1 MKHTITLLAASLW
14 ANTVVFGQN
23 FQPAPMFGTSGA
35 KSVEILAGEDRLIR
49 GQLLP
54 DGKYLAAGGGFDNG
68 CNCSHISLLKLDT
81 LCGAL
86 DPTFGNGG
94 AIGLIFDQ
102 RSSLFDMAV
111 MSDGRILACGENAPN
126 NYVSTQVG
134 SVYRLNAN
142 GTPDLTMNGTGW
154 RNDRFDAVSSGYNTA
169 VFPLLGDRFCTVG
182 MSYWNGNGGALGF
195 GIMRYDAAGA
205 FDLNYSGDGL
215 VWYPAADLRSAET
228 ALFLPDSS
236 IIAIHGF
243 GPGTTTLHMAK
254 FLSDGTLDPAFGN
267 GGQML
272 STVTFENNPYRRLRA
287 ALAPDGRFLIGGT
300 TADALEQW
308 VARFMPDGSL
318 DTSYGT
324 SGISLCNPTT
334 GADYGLG
341 LQLMDDGSTLQFG
354 YSTTNVSLVVKRT
367 PAGQLDA
374 GFGTNGVLTI
384 PALVS
389 EMNINGG
396 TMINDGS
403 ILVHGVGVWPAWSAL
418 IVKLTTDPSAGLF
431 ADLGPDT
438 GFCPGGAV
446 VLDAGFPGSTY
457 QWNMSFQNLGTT
469 QTITASSG
477 GAYNVTITDAQG
489 CTDRDTINVTAW
501 PAPSIPEIFFEDNM
515 LYTWAIEGIQWYL
528 DGEPIPDANYEFWFP
543 QANGSYTVSSTA
555 LNGCTS
561 TSLPFPVLS
570 VGIVDHDPSDT
581 RLTIAPNPIT
591 ETSVLTFHSDAA
603 NRLSIRIHDATGR
616 LVRNVMNDMAL
627 PAGEHRIALGQL
639 HDLVPGVYTLRLQLG
654 EILIDQRVVIG

>member
-1 MKHTITLLAASLW
+1 MKHTIILLAASLW
-14 ANTVVFGQN
+14 ANTLVFGQN

-68 CNCSHISLLKLDT
+68 CNCSHISLLKMDT

-126 NYVSTQVG
+126 NYVSMQVG

-142 GTPDLTMNGTGW
+142 GTPDLTMNGSGW

-272 STVTFENNPYRRLRA
+272 SSVTFENNPYRRLRA

-438 GFCPGGAV
+438 GFCPGSTV
-446 VLDAGFPGSTY
+446 VLDAGSPGSTY

-501 PAPSIPEIFFEDNM
+501 LAPLTPQIFGDAFELFTSALPE
-515 LYTWAIEGIQWYL
+515 IQWYL
-528 DGEPIPDANYEFWFP
+528 NGEPIPGANEEIWIP
-543 QANGSYTVSSTA
+543 QQNGTYTVTETAPNGCSSTSA
-555 LNGCTS
+555 PFDVLN
-561 TSLPFPVLS
+561 
-570 VGIVDHDPSDT
+570 VGIVEPGHSNLAIQVAPVPISEASVVTFRTT
-581 RLTIAPNPIT
+581 RSEKASMHL
-591 ETSVLTFHSDAA
+591 
-603 NRLSIRIHDATGR
+603 HDATGR
-616 LVRNVMNDMAL
+616 VVLTVFADRYM
-627 PAGEHRIALGQL
+627 PAGMQRLTL
-639 HDLVPGVYTLRLQLG
+639 DKLPDLAPGKYFLSLTSNSGRYTVP
-654 EILIDQRVVIG
+654 VVR